1 MFFKNILVLLYISEL
16 KKSKVMKINFLKPF
30 AGIFILLLTISCKV
44 EPEAIVYGKDQCSF
58 CMMNI
63 VDKTHAAQYVTKKGK
78 QFKFDAVECLVNDL
92 SNKNDDELALI
103 LVANYANPG
112 EMIDAKSATY
122 LISSGIK
129 SPMGANLSAM
139 STSEKAEELQQKFT
153 GEIYTWKTLK
163 ARLSDK

>member
-1 MFFKNILVLLYISEL
+1 MYIYNL
-16 KKSKVMKINFLKPF
+16 KKSKIMTTNFYKPF
-30 AGIFILLLTISCKV
+30 IGLGILLLTISCKI
-44 EPEAIVYGKDQCSF
+44 EPETIDFGKDQCSF
-58 CMMNI
+58 CIMNI
-63 VDKTHAAQYVTKKGK
+63 VDKTHASQYVTKKGK

-129 SPMGANLSAM
+129 SPMGANLSAI